1 MRLLSSLFPF
11 MCIEILLGKCWY
23 TKFVTKKGS
32 CIRVYSKFTVIFH
45 PQSFK
50 VFIKLSRTSDPL
62 GTYFRTRNISIEP
75 IRVPDSIR
83 ECWHFE
89 LPLSQYWAFN
99 MTISDQARE
108 KEGRNIP
115 INCLPGAPVCSQN
128 IKTPLSSTPQTVKE
142 KNSLINL
149 AVVISVSWEVY
160 LIKPSLDIN
169 RLWHCKPICEKLLR

>member
-1 MRLLSSLFPF
+1 M
-11 MCIEILLGKCWY
+11 
-23 TKFVTKKGS
+23 FVTKKGS

-50 VFIKLSRTSDPL
+50 EFIKLSRTSGPL
-62 GTYFRTRNISIEP
+62 GTSIAYSVSEYISIEP
-75 IRVPDSIR
+75 VRVPDNTR

-128 IKTPLSSTPQTVKE
+128 IKTPLSSTPQTVQE
-142 KNSLINL
+142 RNSLINL

-160 LIKPSLDIN
+160 LIKSSLDLN
-169 RLWHCKPICEKLLR
+169 RLWHCKAICEKLLR